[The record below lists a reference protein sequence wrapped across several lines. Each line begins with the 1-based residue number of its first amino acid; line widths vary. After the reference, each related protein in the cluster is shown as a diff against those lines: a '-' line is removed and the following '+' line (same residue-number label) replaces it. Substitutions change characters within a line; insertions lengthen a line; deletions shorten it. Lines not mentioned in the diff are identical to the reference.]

1 MTSGREGIDA
11 AAHIIG
17 EVQRFGLLSA
27 AAVVD
32 RYVEIVNREK
42 VRHPLADVPER
53 LAGGTEGTGRGAAAM
68 LSAGL
73 HALDAAARLVSDVLA
88 PGTETLVL
96 PRARPG
102 ADAEA
107 SVWVHNR
114 TSSVVASVE
123 LRATVLISTEENTIP
138 GDAVTFHPQGAV
150 VLEPCTC
157 REVSVRV
164 SVPEAQPPGLYH
176 GLLTGSGAPDGA
188 VTLSLAVEGDGGST
202 P

>member
-1 MTSGREGIDA
+1 MTSGRDGIHA
-11 AAHIIG
+11 AGHIIG

-32 RYVEIVNREK
+32 RYVEIIDREK
-42 VRHPLADVPER
+42 VRHPLADVPGR
-53 LAGGTEGTGRGAAAM
+53 LAGGTDGTGDGAAAM
-68 LSAGL
+68 LRAGL
-73 HALDAAARLVSDVLA
+73 HALDAAARLVSDAVA

-96 PRARPG
+96 PPARPG

-114 TSSVVASVE
+114 TSAVVASVE
-123 LRATVLISTEENTIP
+123 LRATVLISDADHTMPAE
-138 GDAVTFHPQGAV
+138 AVTFQPEGTV
-150 VLEPCTC
+150 VLEPGTC
-157 REVSVRV
+157 REVGVRV
-164 SVPEAQPPGLYH
+164 SVPEGQPPGLYR

-188 VTLSLAVEGDGGST
+188 VTLRLAVEGDGGGT